1 MVRTILHLDL
11 DAFFCAV
18 SAQGNA
24 ALLGRAF
31 AVGGRP
37 EERGVVASCSY
48 VARQFGIHSAMPMAQ
63 AVRLCPG
70 LIIVPP
76 DFSAYRAASR
86 EVMARLRAHTPLVE
100 QISIDEAFLDVTA
113 LARDGAALATEIQD
127 EMSQAL
133 GLSCSLGVATNKLCA
148 KIATDVGK
156 AAARSG
162 TMPRAIWVVPPGE
175 EAAFL
180 APLPTRALW
189 GVGPKTA
196 ARLAELGIATI
207 GDLAAWPEADLVRR
221 FGKHGHSLAQHA
233 RGIDDRPLETERVAK
248 SVSQE
253 ETFARDETRRDVLLG
268 TIAAQAAAIS
278 VNLRRKQVS
287 GTTITLKLRWSDFI
301 TVTRQLTLNHPTDT
315 ADDMTAAARR
325 LFDAVWTSGRP
336 VRLIGVGVSG
346 LQALPRQPSLWE
358 AEQVQETAARAERLR
373 AALDQVQAR
382 FGPTAVGVGRRC
394 SLMMHPPRSEEYP
407 CADLWSQRRRVSMVC

>member
-18 SAQGNA
+18 SAQGHP

-48 VARQFGIHSAMPMAQ
+48 VARQFGIHSAMPMSQ

-76 DFSAYRAASR
+76 DFPAYRAASR

-113 LARDGAALATEIQD
+113 LSQDGAELAAEIQD
-127 EMSQAL
+127 EISEVL

-162 TMPRAIWVVPPGE
+162 TMPRAIWVVPPGT

-180 APLPTRALW
+180 APLPTTALW

-221 FGKHGHSLAQHA
+221 FGKHGHALARHA

-253 ETFARDETRRDVLLG
+253 ETFARDETRRDVLLS
-268 TIAAQAAAIS
+268 TLAAQAEAIS
-278 VNLRRKQVS
+278 ASLRRKHVS
-287 GTTITLKLRWSDFI
+287 GTTITLKLRWADFT
-301 TVTRQLTLNHPTDT
+301 TVTRQLTLSHPTDVVEEI
-315 ADDMTAAARR
+315 TAAARR
-325 LFDAVWTSGRP
+325 LFDAVGTSGRP

-358 AEQVQETAARAERLR
+358 AEQVQAAAEKAERLR
-373 AALDQVQAR
+373 VALEQVQER
-382 FGPTAVGVGRRC
+382 FGATAVRRGTA
-394 SLMMHPPRSEEYP
+394 LLQEE
-407 CADLWSQRRRVSMVC
+407 AHSDEER